1 MATENK
7 NPIPFGKAMRVGNYK
22 IWRSRTSVSY
32 MPTEEQRKKV
42 REESGG
48 TKKAVPAKFEIDVLN
63 VSNLDGTWSVK
74 IPSTINMY
82 ANILLAFD
90 EEEKRRDEFLTM
102 LFGNMLSVCTVSNP
116 YVHDAFNF
124 LMSIM
129 QNPYMLL
136 SEKEM
141 VKKFKEGFKKA
152 GEKDKKKID
161 AYIEQMCKMRTQLYE
176 MVEKKKA
183 DFIADYEADLERA
196 RQREEKAQEDLKH
209 DELAEQ
215 ANDILNEKEEN

>member
-1 MATENK
+1 MAENK

-32 MPTEEQRKKV
+32 MPTEEQRKKI

-116 YVHDAFNF
+116 YDHDAFNF
-124 LMSIM
+124 HMNIM

-136 SEKEM
+136 PEKEM

-152 GEKDKKKID
+152 GEKDKKEID

-196 RQREEKAQEDLKH
+196 RQREEKAQEDLRH
-209 DELAEQ
+209 EELAEQ
-215 ANDILNEKEEN
+215 ANDILNEKED

>member
-32 MPTEEQRKKV
+32 MPTEQQREKI
-42 REESGG
+42 RIESGG
-48 TKKAVPAKFEIDVLN
+48 KKKAVPAKFEIDVLN

-90 EEEKRRDEFLTM
+90 EEESRRDEFLTM

-124 LMSIM
+124 IMSIM

-141 VKKFKEGFKKA
+141 VKKFREGFKKA

-183 DFIADYEADLERA
+183 DFIADYEAELEMAKR
-196 RQREEKAQEDLKH
+196 REEKAQEDLRH